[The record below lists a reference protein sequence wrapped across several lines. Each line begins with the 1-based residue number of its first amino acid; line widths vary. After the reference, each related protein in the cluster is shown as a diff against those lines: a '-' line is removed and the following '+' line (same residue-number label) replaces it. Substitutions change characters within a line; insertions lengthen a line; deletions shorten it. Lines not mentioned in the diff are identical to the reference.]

1 MRLLWEQLDIP
12 SVAFHIAIQ
21 LPVDHR
27 SSRIIQTK
35 RLFDSSNKVSFQQS
49 LKKNIVCSYLEKK
62 RQLTIYTEKDVASKM
77 GFFRVSLCYKQTNKD
92 FSEPFIAETEAC
104 RTEDSVEVIDSLR
117 NLAEPC
123 QPYTSFESAN
133 LNFKVDWR
141 IQYLT
146 SNTQQC

>member
-62 RQLTIYTEKDVASKM
+62 ETIDNLHWKRCCFQDGIFQSVT
-77 GFFRVSLCYKQTNKD
+77 LLQTNKD

-123 QPYTSFESAN
+123 QPYTSFESPN

-141 IQYLT
+141 IQYWT
-146 SNTQQC
+146 SNTKQC